1 MTDPLILAFRCVV
14 AVVLAAS
21 ALGKARAPGAF
32 RTSVRE
38 MRIVPLRA
46 LGPVALAVPVLEALL
61 AVAVWVPALTTWAF
75 ALSFGLIAVFTAAL
89 ASVLRRGI
97 DTSCSCFGAS
107 RTRVGPAHLVRNAAL
122 LAATAT
128 GFAAS
133 LAAGGPGPV
142 PVAGS
147 LDPAGVLVSLLG
159 AVCVSALVLSTDL
172 LAAVF
177 SGAGPAGTGPSGTG
191 SRGTGSAGTGPAG
204 TGAAGRR
211 SS

>member
-1 MTDPLILAFRCVV
+1 MTDVTDVTDPLNLALRCVV
-14 AVVLAAS
+14 AVVFAAS

-32 RTSVRE
+32 RTTVRE

-46 LGPVALAVPVLEALL
+46 LGPVAVAVPVLEAVL

-75 ALSFGLIAVFTAAL
+75 VLSFGLIAVFTAAL

-107 RTRVGPAHLVRNAAL
+107 RTRVGPAHLVRNAVL
-122 LAATAT
+122 LAATGT

-147 LDPAGVLVSLLG
+147 LDPAGVFVSLFG

-172 LAAVF
+172 LADVF
-177 SGAGPAGTGPSGTG
+177 SGTGG
-191 SRGTGSAGTGPAG
+191 
-204 TGAAGRR
+204 AGRR
-211 SS
+211 TS